1 MVKVLCVWHVW
12 QLQQMLLS
20 SDEKVTCFA
29 VRFLPF
35 WRSGILAGGTNFHFS
50 CTVVAFVVAATTVAF
65 HIPLAIKAGINHSH
79 SHGQAWLATWLETSW
94 KLAETWQLV
103 ATSYLPQNGA
113 LSLLMTRHLLQVLH
127 DADASSDASCA
138 AANLL
143 SLQLNLLDLHM
154 PNDSSFNYRVESAH
168 FSIAHRFHRSHVA
181 SAQLSL
187 PCPLPPLCAALSLPL
202 LLLCLRPSCTDCPRM
217 PEQFCTA
224 HCTKINLQRF
234 VCLHKPPVAEFPLP
248 LSPLPLEHFPL
259 ALPRRSATLS
269 SCSPLVARGPA
280 LNIAVRFSC
289 L

>member
-1 MVKVLCVWHVW
+1 M
-12 QLQQMLLS
+12 
-20 SDEKVTCFA
+20 A
-29 VRFLPF
+29 RLP
-35 WRSGILAGGTNFHFS
+35 G
-50 CTVVAFVVAATTVAF
+50 
-65 HIPLAIKAGINHSH
+65 
-79 SHGQAWLATWLETSW
+79 W
-94 KLAETWQLV
+94 KLAGNWLRRGNLWRLV

-127 DADASSDASCA
+127 DADADASSDASCA

-168 FSIAHRFHRSHVA
+168 FSPAHRFHRGHVA

-187 PCPLPPLCAALSLPL
+187 PWLPFPPLPL
-202 LLLCLRPSCTDCPRM
+202 LLLCRCLCLSRTDCPRM

-248 LSPLPLEHFPL
+248 SPSSPPPCCPLFP
-259 ALPRRSATLS
+259 ATLPRRSATLLMQPV
-269 SCSPLVARGPA
+269 SCSGARTKYCSS
-280 LNIAVRFSC
+280 L
-289 L
+289 